1 MHLFDFSYFYTGE
14 DIAFLYPDMK
24 TVLFGQFENG
34 TMIAAK
40 ESRVIAERCNRG
52 MKEIRIGK
60 PKQNAPIFKY
70 TRPTRTR
77 IADQP
82 TLMDPY
88 TRKNIFISEGEEG
101 DGVFAKRN
109 ISQGE
114 VIMYYSGI
122 RWNKTEFPLWS
133 KNQTKEDRLEI
144 NQNDLEIRVTSFN
157 FTVYRIFTYLFFLL
171 LN

>member
-1 MHLFDFSYFYTGE
+1 MSIEIIILHLGNE
-14 DIAFLYPDMK
+14 IAFLYPDMK

-40 ESRVIAERCNRG
+40 ESRVIAERCHQG
-52 MKEIRIGK
+52 MKEIKVAR
-60 PKQNAPIFKY
+60 PKTDDPIYKY
-70 TRPTRTR
+70 NIPTRIK

-88 TRKNIFISEGEEG
+88 TRKNIYISEGKEG
-101 DGVFAKRN
+101 DGVFARRN

-122 RWNKTEFPLWS
+122 RWNKTEMPLWS
-133 KNQTKEDRLEI
+133 KNQTKDER
-144 NQNDLEIRVTSFN
+144 
-157 FTVYRIFTYLFFLL
+157 
-171 LN
+171 

>member
-1 MHLFDFSYFYTGE
+1 
-14 DIAFLYPDMK
+14 MK

-40 ESRVIAERCNRG
+40 ESKVIAERCHQG
-52 MKEIRIGK
+52 MKEIRVGK

-144 NQNDLEIRVTSFN
+144 NQNDLEIRVTSLILQSIISL
-157 FTVYRIFTYLFFLL
+157 RIYFFLL

>member
-1 MHLFDFSYFYTGE
+1 
-14 DIAFLYPDMK
+14 MK
-24 TVLFGQFENG
+24 TALVGDFENG

-40 ESRVIAERCNRG
+40 ESKVIAERCHQG

-60 PKQNAPIFKY
+60 PKPDAPIFKY
-70 TRPTRTR
+70 SRPTRIR

-82 TLMDPY
+82 ALMDPY

-101 DGVFAKRN
+101 DGVFAKRD

-122 RWNKTEFPLWS
+122 RWNKTDLPLWS
-133 KNQTKEDRLEI
+133 KNQTKEDR
-144 NQNDLEIRVTSFN
+144 
-157 FTVYRIFTYLFFLL
+157 
-171 LN
+171 